1 MGGETDLAPHALFPL
16 AVVDDHALRRAA
28 FSGLLAE
35 TLSAEV
41 AAFGTADELLLTAVG
56 GGPAG
61 WVCRGGSQS
70 VVVLSVGDLP
80 FATNGVWQTV
90 GQLRTHFPRA
100 RLALLVDH
108 VRRVELAKA
117 ARAGVRGLIP
127 TSLKP
132 EAVCRAVRTISAG
145 GVFFPAFP
153 RRHFPARPPGRVRRA
168 ALN

>member
-41 AAFGTADELLLTAVG
+41 AAFGTADELLLLTAVG

-80 FATNGVWQTV
+80 SAANGVWQTV
-90 GQLRTHFPRA
+90 GQLRTHLPRA

-117 ARAGVRGLIP
+117 ARAGVRGLIS

-145 GVFFPAFP
+145 GVFF
-153 RRHFPARPPGRVRRA
+153 RHFPAGISPPGRVRRA